1 MPSFWMKAKFVGSS
15 QFGLQLSNPNVH
27 SRSLM
32 WSDAHQWVLSQ
43 LMLSKNGASPGG

>member
-1 MPSFWMKAKFVGSS
+1 MNAKFVGSS
-15 QFGLQLSNPNVH
+15 QPALQLSKLNVH

-32 WSDAHQWVLSQ
+32 WSEAHQCVLSQ